1 MARVLV
7 IEDEVNNLD
16 VAQRI
21 IRAAGHEALAAMDGQ
36 AGIDTA
42 RAERP
47 DAILVDLL
55 LPRVDGWTVTKT
67 LRGEEWAK
75 SIPIVAV
82 SALAMQQDRQRAIDA
97 GCDDFLSKPY
107 APAEL
112 RAILNR
118 FLPMASP
125 KAAATAKAAPK
136 AAAPSERL
144 GTVLVVDDEPMNVE
158 LLARRLEAMGAVV
171 LKASSGDEA
180 LATCERVL
188 PDVILLDVM
197 MPGMDGYEVCR
208 RLKSSERTDQIPVI
222 FVTARDRAEDLAKGF
237 AAGGVDYVP
246 KPFEPVE
253 LAARVR
259 SAVYTK
265 RLQDELRTRNDELR
279 KLERSRQELI
289 GMLGHDIRNLANSVV
304 AFLQLVRIGQLD
316 PSRTE
321 FTELLGLSESNVSE
335 LLRMVNAMLDVY
347 KMEEGRLEV
356 VPEAI
361 ALDDVAT
368 RSLNQVAAEARAK
381 GITLGYAP
389 NQLRLLVDDGLI
401 VRVLTNLLTNAVKHT
416 SSGGSVQI
424 VGREGPDGAVVV
436 RITDTGPGISTE
448 DAPNV
453 FDRFYQGA
461 GRSRGGVGLGLAFC
475 KLAIELHGG
484 RIRVANPGQPGAI
497 IELTLPSAA
506 ASQAATA

>member
-7 IEDEVNNLD
+7 IEDEANNLD

-21 IRAAGHEALAAMDGQ
+21 IRAAGHEALAATDGQ

-67 LRGEEWAK
+67 LREEEWAK

-118 FLPMASP
+118 FLPMAAPKPAATP
-125 KAAATAKAAPK
+125 KAAAKASTPV
-136 AAAPSERL
+136 ERL

-158 LLARRLEAMGAVV
+158 LLGRRLEAMGAFVW
-171 LKASSGDEA
+171 KASSGDEA
-180 LATCERVL
+180 LATCEREL
-188 PDVILLDVM
+188 PDLILLDVM

-208 RLKSSERTDQIPVI
+208 KLKSNDRTAQIPVI

-259 SAVYTK
+259 SAIYTK
-265 RLQDELRTRNDELR
+265 RLQDELRTRNEELH

-304 AFLQLVRIGQLD
+304 AFLQLVRVGQLD
-316 PSRTE
+316 PSRPE
-321 FTELLGLSESNVSE
+321 FAELLGLSESNVSE

-347 KMEEGRLEV
+347 KMEEGRLEA
-356 VPEAI
+356 VPQAM
-361 ALDDVAT
+361 ALDDIAT
-368 RSLNQVAAEARAK
+368 RSLNQIAAEARAK
-381 GITLGYAP
+381 GISLGYAP
-389 NQLRLLVDDGLI
+389 SQLNLFVDDGLI
-401 VRVLTNLLTNAVKHT
+401 VRVLTNLLANAVKHT
-416 SSGGSVQI
+416 SSGGSVRI
-424 VGREGPDGAVVV
+424 EGVSGPDGSVVV
-436 RITDTGPGISTE
+436 RVTDTGPGITVE
-448 DAPNV
+448 DAPSV

-475 KLAIELHGG
+475 KLAVELHGG
-484 RIRVANPGQPGAI
+484 KIQVANPGSPGAV

-506 ASQAATA
+506 ASQVAKA

>member
-7 IEDEVNNLD
+7 IEDEANNLD

-67 LRGEEWAK
+67 LREEEWAK
-75 SIPIVAV
+75 TIPIVAV

-118 FLPMASP
+118 FLPMTPP
-125 KAAATAKAAPK
+125 KAVSTPK
-136 AAAPSERL
+136 ASTVVATGERL

-158 LLARRLEAMGAVV
+158 LLGRRLEALNATA

-180 LATCERVL
+180 LAICDRES
-188 PDVILLDVM
+188 PDLILLDVM

-208 RLKSSERTDQIPVI
+208 KLKSNERTAQIPVI

-259 SAVYTK
+259 SAIYTK
-265 RLQDELRTRNDELR
+265 RLQDELRARNDELR

-316 PSRTE
+316 PSRAE
-321 FTELLGLSESNVSE
+321 FAELLGLSESNVSE

-347 KMEEGRLEV
+347 KMEEGRLEA
-356 VPEAI
+356 VPQAM
-361 ALDDVAT
+361 ALDDIAT
-368 RSLNQVAAEARAK
+368 RSINQIAAEARAK
-381 GITLGYAP
+381 GISLGYAP
-389 NQLRLLVDDGLI
+389 SELNLFVDDGLI
-401 VRVLTNLLTNAVKHT
+401 VRVLTNLLANAVKHT
-416 SSGGSVQI
+416 SSGGSVRI
-424 VGREGPDGAVVV
+424 EGTPGPDGSVVV
-436 RITDTGPGISTE
+436 RVTDTGPGINAE

-461 GRSRGGVGLGLAFC
+461 GRSRGGIGLGLAFC
-475 KLAIELHGG
+475 KLAVELHGG
-484 RIRVANPGQPGAI
+484 RIAVANPGKPGAI

-506 ASQAATA
+506 ASQVAKS